1 MSTAKDPKRTAYAFA
16 IGLAVGIVVY
26 KVVVE
31 LVWPMVV
38 G

>member
-1 MSTAKDPKRTAYAFA
+1 MSSAKDPKRTAYSFA
-16 IGLAVGIVVY
+16 IGLAAGFVVY
-26 KVVVE
+26 KVLE